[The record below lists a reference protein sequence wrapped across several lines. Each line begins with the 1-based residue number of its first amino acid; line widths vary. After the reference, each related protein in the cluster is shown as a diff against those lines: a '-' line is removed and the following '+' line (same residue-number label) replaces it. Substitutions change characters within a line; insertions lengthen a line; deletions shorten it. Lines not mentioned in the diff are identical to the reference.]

1 MDTEFALP
9 LFAETKWVVGVF
21 ALSLGLFHWLLV
33 YHFKLSKAAWKKV
46 DYFWLGVGALGLVGA
61 VEVPRN
67 VASDNLLTL
76 AESRMNGALQQLHST
91 EQFGTSG
98 AICRTF
104 IRSPVSPPEPE
115 FSKSQKEYDAACS
128 WFKQVLPMLPTKLEE
143 LSEPLVMNRL
153 PTMPTVSDQALTWSF
168 QQFRREVL
176 NVNQHLAT
184 ILQLHENK
192 KRSLFEEMLRL
203 LGPILLAVAIALR
216 ITKVTGELRHEV

>member
-1 MDTEFALP
+1 
-9 LFAETKWVVGVF
+9 
-21 ALSLGLFHWLLV
+21 
-33 YHFKLSKAAWKKV
+33 
-46 DYFWLGVGALGLVGA
+46 
-61 VEVPRN
+61 
-67 VASDNLLTL
+67 
-76 AESRMNGALQQLHST
+76 
-91 EQFGTSG
+91 
-98 AICRTF
+98 
-104 IRSPVSPPEPE
+104 
-115 FSKSQKEYDAACS
+115 
-128 WFKQVLPMLPTKLEE
+128 MLPTKLEE

-216 ITKVTGELRHEV
+216 ITKVTGELKHEV